1 MSENPVNRE
10 RSRHIDTRVYF
21 IRDLVNDGVLKL
33 VKVPGVD
40 NVADALTKSVPFPTL
55 DKHRKYLWGSGV
67 PFSAYFTTVSEWKGL
82 AVFKLELD
90 EQE

>member
-10 RSRHIDTRVYF
+10 RSRHIDTRIYF
-21 IRDLVNDGVLKL
+21 IWDLVNDGVLKL
-33 VKVPGVD
+33 VKVQGVD

-67 PFSAYFTTVSEWKGL
+67 LFSTYWMTVPEWESV
-82 AVFKLELD
+82 A
-90 EQE
+90 